1 MKKFIKTELLAP
13 AKNKEIA
20 FSAIDCG
27 ADAVYIG
34 APMFGARKN
43 ASNTLEDIK
52 EVVDYA
58 HKFWAKVFVTI
69 NTILND
75 EELKSAVELALKLE
89 QIEVDALI
97 IQDMGLLNEL
107 KKLIE
112 KNKFSTPI
120 HISTQCDN
128 YSPQKVAFFNNLGV
142 KRVVLARETSLEKIK
157 QIHLE
162 NPNLELEMFCHGA
175 LCVSFSGQC
184 YLSKFIG
191 NRSGN
196 RGECAQPCRKKYSII
211 DDKNNIIKQDFYA
224 LSLKDFNASK
234 KVQELIDAGI
244 YSFKIEGRL
253 KDENY
258 VKNIV
263 AYYSKLLKNKP
274 SSGNSFY
281 NFKPNPA
288 KSFNRGFTEYFLNNK
303 REECFNFISPKS
315 NGEYLGEVVEIK
327 PNCFKISN
335 KIKINSQ
342 DGLVCKDFGFLVNKF
357 ENNWIYP
364 NKKINLTKGDKIYR
378 NFDVEFEKALAKPVK
393 RQIGVTIIFENGI
406 IKLIDK
412 DKISITYELKEFEH
426 ANNIDKM
433 KENFIKQFS
442 KTGETDFYIKEINIK
457 SDLPFIPISEL
468 NSLRNKV
475 LADLMKAR
483 IDFYNKNLKQKQTPL
498 KYTKFYLAKFDY
510 RANVY
515 NESAIEFYKNC
526 GCEITEMALEKQIPQ
541 RQIALMHCKHCI
553 KYALNMCKS
562 PKKLFL
568 KDEKEKIYPLNF
580 DCKNCEMSVMS
591 K

>member
-13 AKNKEIA
+13 AKNKEVA

-43 ASNTLEDIK
+43 ASNTLDDIK

-75 EELKSAVELALKLE
+75 EELKSAVEFALKLE

-224 LSLKDFNASK
+224 LCLKDFNASN
-234 KVQELIDAGI
+234 KVQELVDAGI

-263 AYYSKLLKNKP
+263 AYYSKLLKNKS
-274 SSGNSFY
+274 SSGKSFY
-281 NFKPNPA
+281 NFEPNPA

-315 NGEYLGEVVEIK
+315 NGEYLGEIVEIK

-335 KIKINSQ
+335 KIKINPQ

-364 NKKINLTKGDKIYR
+364 NKKINLTKGDKIFR
-378 NFDVEFEKALAKPVK
+378 NLDVEFEKALAKPAK

-406 IKLIDK
+406 IKLIDE
-412 DKISITYELKEFEH
+412 DKISITYELGEFEI

-475 LADLMKAR
+475 LANLMKAR

-498 KYTKFYLAKFDY
+498 KYTKFYLAKLDY
-510 RANVY
+510 RANIY
-515 NESAIEFYKNC
+515 NKSAIEFYKNC

-541 RQIALMHCKHCI
+541 RPIALMRCKHCI

>member
-13 AKNKEIA
+13 AKNKEVA

-34 APMFGARKN
+34 APKFGARKN
-43 ASNTLEDIK
+43 ASNTLDDIK

-75 EELKSAVELALKLE
+75 EELKSAVELALRLE

-224 LSLKDFNASK
+224 LCLKDFNASK
-234 KVQELIDAGI
+234 KVQELVDAGI

-263 AYYSKLLKNKP
+263 AYYSKLLKNKS

-281 NFKPNPA
+281 NFEPNPA

-315 NGEYLGEVVEIK
+315 NGEYLGEIVEIK

-364 NKKINLTKGDKIYR
+364 NKKINLTKGDKIFR
-378 NFDVEFEKALAKPVK
+378 NLDVEFEKALAKPAK

-406 IKLIDK
+406 IKLIDE
-412 DKISITYELKEFEH
+412 DKISITYELGEFEI

-475 LADLMKAR
+475 LANLMKAR

-498 KYTKFYLAKFDY
+498 KYTKFYLAKLDY

-541 RQIALMHCKHCI
+541 RPIALMRCKHCI

-580 DCKNCEMSVMS
+580 DCKNCEMSIMS

>member
-1 MKKFIKTELLAP
+1 
-13 AKNKEIA
+13 
-20 FSAIDCG
+20 
-27 ADAVYIG
+27 
-34 APMFGARKN
+34 
-43 ASNTLEDIK
+43 
-52 EVVDYA
+52 
-58 HKFWAKVFVTI
+58 
-69 NTILND
+69 
-75 EELKSAVELALKLE
+75 
-89 QIEVDALI
+89 
-97 IQDMGLLNEL
+97 MGLLNEL

-224 LSLKDFNASK
+224 LCLKDFNASK
-234 KVQELIDAGI
+234 KVQELVDAGI

-263 AYYSKLLKNKP
+263 AYYSKLLKNKS

-281 NFKPNPA
+281 NFKPNPT
-288 KSFNRGFTEYFLNNK
+288 KSFNHSSTVSTLNK
-303 REECFNFISPKS
+303 REECFNFISPKP
-315 NGEYLGEVVEIK
+315 NGEYLGEIVEIK

-335 KIKINSQ
+335 KIKINPQ

-364 NKKINLTKGDKIYR
+364 NKKINLTKGDKIFR
-378 NFDVEFEKALAKPVK
+378 NLDVEFEKALAKPVK
-393 RQIGVTIIFENGI
+393 RQIGVAIIFENGI
-406 IKLIDK
+406 IKLIDE
-412 DKISITYELKEFEH
+412 DEISITYELGEFEI

-457 SDLPFIPISEL
+457 FTVYSD
-468 NSLRNKV
+468 K
-475 LADLMKAR
+475 
-483 IDFYNKNLKQKQTPL
+483 
-498 KYTKFYLAKFDY
+498 
-510 RANVY
+510 
-515 NESAIEFYKNC
+515 
-526 GCEITEMALEKQIPQ
+526 
-541 RQIALMHCKHCI
+541 
-553 KYALNMCKS
+553 
-562 PKKLFL
+562 
-568 KDEKEKIYPLNF
+568 
-580 DCKNCEMSVMS
+580 
-591 K
+591 